1 MKKAIKEF
9 NAELK
14 KIEEKQGKLFT
25 AKLKKEER
33 KKAKLFNIFDKC
45 RTRKCSKY
53 FKEQNAESKRF
64 TKEQDIQCPQKN
76 NTEFYDCSI
85 GFYDGSEG
93 SKLRKLSKK
102 IKKCANKKCITEK
115 KHVKKQEK
123 SIRNLFMKSKIDHPS
138 S

>member
-1 MKKAIKEF
+1 MNKAIKEF

-25 AKLKKEER
+25 ARLKKEER

-64 TKEQDIQCPQKN
+64 RKEQDIQCPQKN
-76 NTEFYDCSI
+76 NTAFYDCSV
-85 GFYDGSEG
+85 GFYDGPEG
-93 SKLRKLSKK
+93 TKLRKLSEK
-102 IKKCANKKCITEK
+102 IKKCANTRCRAHLQKL
-115 KHVKKQEK
+115 KQQKE
-123 SIRNLFMKSKIDHPS
+123 SIKELFMKHKIDHPS
-138 S
+138 